1 MGPELIARIGLNRDK
16 YSKGLADAEKDFKT
30 FTANVGSHGRNMSGQ
45 LVHQFR
51 EINEAIKGFGAAEVF
66 RKVIDGFKSIS
77 EWARKFGDQTDENT
91 RAASRWG
98 DAYKAAASSVMSVVA
113 KGFGMAVRG
122 MEYTGGFLK
131 GEGLDKT
138 DKLAASDDAA
148 AAAEAQRD
156 AFLKKNNAEQVKR
169 LRQEIAAIELEAS
182 GKLETSGERVSEL
195 YRQQA
200 ALVNETSKLADDEVE
215 RRLVAEKAIAE
226 INKKIGEEQRRSAEE
241 QAKAQEAAA
250 AKEAEQHALRLNR
263 IAAEKLA
270 RSAQVRTIAEI
281 QEKKDTSTADRS
293 RLSVQELTN
302 IGRFEPGVSI
312 AVTDAAE
319 QGRQAVSLKNQAN
332 QLRLSGDQ
340 TGAAALQSQSD
351 TILHGLA
358 GPTGPL
364 RHSEDP
370 DQSVMSEQLVKAN
383 EHLKDIDDKITSITI
398 SQ

>member
-1 MGPELIARIGLNRDK
+1 
-16 YSKGLADAEKDFKT
+16 
-30 FTANVGSHGRNMSGQ
+30 
-45 LVHQFR
+45 
-51 EINEAIKGFGAAEVF
+51 
-66 RKVIDGFKSIS
+66 
-77 EWARKFGDQTDENT
+77 
-91 RAASRWG
+91 
-98 DAYKAAASSVMSVVA
+98 
-113 KGFGMAVRG
+113 MAVRG